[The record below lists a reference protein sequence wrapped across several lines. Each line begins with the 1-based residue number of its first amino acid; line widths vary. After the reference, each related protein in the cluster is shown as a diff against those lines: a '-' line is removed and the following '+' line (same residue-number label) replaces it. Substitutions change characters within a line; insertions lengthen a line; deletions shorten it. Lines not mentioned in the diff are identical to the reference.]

1 MESRR
6 EGSIRKQIELTRG
19 TRWEIINDGVI
30 FTEPANVDQVARVAK
45 LAAELMLKNG
55 AETYRAEETA
65 RHICRTFG
73 YDSDVIAFPTG
84 IMFQIGPNKAMI
96 ARVSKRDVDFLKID
110 RVNEISRELSAGT
123 VALAEAEAR
132 LHEIAARRGWGLFWQ
147 SLIAAGSSAMF
158 ALMFLGSAF
167 EIAAAGACAFVA
179 QAAVVKLDQEAGM
192 SLVSLAG
199 GFLTAASAIL
209 LTVFFRIGDVD
220 KIIISA
226 LMPLLPGLAMTN
238 AIRDAMRGDLV
249 SGVSRAGE
257 ALIRA
262 VVLAAGAGL
271 SISVWMVL
279 GGGAR

>member
-1 MESRR
+1 MEKR
-6 EGSIRKQIELTRG
+6 
-19 TRWEIINDGVI
+19 
-30 FTEPANVDQVARVAK
+30 TEDVNLVARVAK
-45 LAAELMLKNG
+45 LAAELMLRNG

-65 RHICRTFG
+65 RHICAAFG
-73 YDSDVIAFPTG
+73 YESDVIAFPTG
-84 IMFQIGPNKAMI
+84 IMFQIGPDKAMI
-96 ARVSKRDVDFLKID
+96 ARVSKRDVDFSKID
-110 RVNEISRELSAGT
+110 RVNKISRELAAG
-123 VALAEAEAR
+123 ALTLTEAEAQLR
-132 LHEIAARRGWGLFWQ
+132 AVADRRGWGLFSQ
-147 SLIAAGSSAMF
+147 CLIAAGSSAMF
-158 ALMFLGSAF
+158 ALMFLATPF
-167 EIAAAGACAFVA
+167 DICAAGVCAFLA

-199 GFLTAASAIL
+199 GFLTAMSAIL
-209 LTVFFRIGDVD
+209 LTAVFQTGDVD

-271 SISVWMVL
+271 SISAWML
-279 GGGAR
+279 LRGGAQ

>member
-1 MESRR
+1 M
-6 EGSIRKQIELTRG
+6 I
-19 TRWEIINDGVI
+19 GVI
-30 FTEPANVDQVARVAK
+30 SMNAETENVNQVARVAK

-65 RHICRTFG
+65 RHICRAFG

-84 IMFQIGPNKAMI
+84 LLLQIGADKAMI
-96 ARVSKRDVDFLKID
+96 ARVSKRDVDFIKIE
-110 RVNEISRELSAGT
+110 RVNEISRALASGK
-123 VALAEAEAR
+123 VALSEAEAR
-132 LHEIAARRGWGLFWQ
+132 LCAINAQRGWSLLLS

-158 ALMFLGSAF
+158 ALMFLGGLF
-167 EIAAAGACAFVA
+167 DIAAAGACAFIA

-199 GFLTAASAIL
+199 GFLTAMSAIL
-209 LTVFFRIGDVD
+209 LTVIFKTGDVD

-262 VVLAAGAGL
+262 IVLAAGAGL
-271 SISVWMVL
+271 SISAWMLL
-279 GGGAR
+279 GGGAQ